1 MAGLAIKAAI
11 GRVLELGGR
20 PPHFYTTRESAKST
34 ITTSVGVMETSR
46 MALKT
51 RATEV
56 SQALRLF
63 GPRGWFVAALGT
75 AAALLFIGIPAAI
88 LNSPFFIRMIPVRG
102 QDYVIWIASALL
114 VGLIAGTYASR
125 APSDNEGKVFSG
137 GMLSFLAVGCPICNK
152 LVVLMLGTSGAL
164 TFFGP
169 AQLYIGLASLGLLG
183 WTFSL
188 RARSV
193 AGACPLP
200 SS

>member
-1 MAGLAIKAAI
+1 
-11 GRVLELGGR
+11 
-20 PPHFYTTRESAKST
+20 
-34 ITTSVGVMETSR
+34 METSR
-46 MALKT
+46 LALKART
-51 RATEV
+51 MEI

-63 GPRGWFVAALGT
+63 GLRGWFVAALGT
-75 AAALLFIGIPAAI
+75 TMALVLIGIPAAVVD
-88 LNSPFFIRMIPVRG
+88 SPLFVRMIPTRP
-102 QDYVIWIASALL
+102 QDYVIWVVSAVL
-114 VGLIAGTYASR
+114 VGLIAGTYTSR
-125 APSDNEGKVFSG
+125 TPSNNEGKVFSG

-193 AGACPLP
+193 AGVCPLP
-200 SS
+200 SSYAAAGYEGDSIDGAAPGR

>member
-1 MAGLAIKAAI
+1 MG
-11 GRVLELGGR
+11 VLEASR
-20 PPHFYTTRESAKST
+20 SAFKVRT
-34 ITTSVGVMETSR
+34 
-46 MALKT
+46 A
-51 RATEV
+51 EV
-56 SQALRLF
+56 LQALRLF
-63 GPRGWFVAALGT
+63 GPKGWFVAALGT
-75 AAALLFIGIPAAI
+75 AAALLLIGIPAAI
-88 LNSPFFIRMIPVRG
+88 VNSPYFIRMIPVRG
-102 QDYVIWIASALL
+102 QDYVIWVASALL

-125 APSDNEGKVFSG
+125 TPSDNEGKVFSG

-169 AQLYIGLASLGLLG
+169 AQLYIGVASLGLLA